1 MKPYTHSLLDGPS
14 THVLPYAPPGAGRR
28 TPMKHFLKVMERIDV
43 RSLSDQLDLH
53 PELWDQN
60 RTRKEVP
67 GSAHTEMS
75 DIWVRFNADH
85 SDPLRM
91 SDPHIPVWYPAWE
104 ALPALKPIIF
114 DLMAKVRGEMLGGV
128 LITRVPSGAGIE
140 PHRDKSWHVDY
151 YDKFYLS
158 VRSAPGAIFGC
169 NHDGVRELLNPVPG
183 EIWRF
188 DNRKLHWVQN
198 DSDRERITV
207 IICIRTDRY
216 REYGLT

>member
-1 MKPYTHSLLDGPS
+1 MKPYTHNLLDGPS
-14 THVLPYAPPGAGRR
+14 AHVLGYTPPGAGRR

-43 RSLSDQLDLH
+43 RSLSGQLDLH

-60 RTRKEVP
+60 KTRKEVP

-207 IICIRTDRY
+207 VICIRTDRY